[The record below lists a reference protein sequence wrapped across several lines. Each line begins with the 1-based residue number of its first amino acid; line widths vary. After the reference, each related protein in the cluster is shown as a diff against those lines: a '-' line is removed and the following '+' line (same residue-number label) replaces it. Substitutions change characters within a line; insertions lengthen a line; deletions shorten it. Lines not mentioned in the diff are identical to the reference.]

1 MKIKKILN
9 NNAVIAIDQD
19 ANEVVVTGSGLA
31 FKKKIGDILD
41 NHKVERIFRLE
52 DQEVSRKLKKLIR
65 DLPIK
70 YVEISEAIIAMAKHD
85 LGCELNENIYLTLTD
100 HIHFLVER
108 IEKKLAISNPLSW
121 EIRRFYTEEYKV
133 GVKAIEAIEKKLD
146 IELPDEEAASIAM
159 HIVNA
164 ELGEAM
170 PNVVTMINIIQDT
183 LSIMKYH
190 YHIEFDED
198 SLYFQRLVTHLK
210 FFAQRIIS
218 SQKNNDLG
226 EAKDLAKDDADEK
239 LFVMISSQYR
249 ESYACAQKIQKYA
262 HEVHQFEI
270 NHAELTYLIVHIEKV
285 IQSLKK

>member
-133 GVKAIEAIEKKLD
+133 GVKAIEAIEKNLILNCPTKKQLQ
-146 IELPDEEAASIAM
+146 LQCTSS
-159 HIVNA
+159 
-164 ELGEAM
+164 M
-170 PNVVTMINIIQDT
+170 P
-183 LSIMKYH
+183 
-190 YHIEFDED
+190 
-198 SLYFQRLVTHLK
+198 
-210 FFAQRIIS
+210 S
-218 SQKNNDLG
+218 SVKRCR
-226 EAKDLAKDDADEK
+226 
-239 LFVMISSQYR
+239 MS
-249 ESYACAQKIQKYA
+249 
-262 HEVHQFEI
+262 
-270 NHAELTYLIVHIEKV
+270 
-285 IQSLKK
+285 